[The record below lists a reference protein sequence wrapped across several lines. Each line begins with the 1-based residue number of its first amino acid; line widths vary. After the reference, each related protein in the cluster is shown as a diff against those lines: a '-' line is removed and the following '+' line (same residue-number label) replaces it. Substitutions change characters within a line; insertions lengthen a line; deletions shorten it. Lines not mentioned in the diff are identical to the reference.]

1 MVSKTIKSRVPVLDL
16 MPTPKPVGI
25 GVDNK
30 CGRCTRS
37 ICCNSINQQVPT
49 PRSKSDFDHLLW
61 QVAHEGINL
70 FKDSDG
76 WFLHIETGCAHL
88 QTGGFCG
95 IYDKRP
101 AVCRDYSNDFC
112 ELDESIPEGSEMFF
126 STYEQLEQYCRTRFK
141 HWDKRLD
148 LAFAEALSRKTR
160 S

>member
-1 MVSKTIKSRVPVLDL
+1 MASKTTESRVPAVDL
-16 MPTPKPVGI
+16 LPTPKPTGT

-30 CGRCTRS
+30 CERCTRS

-70 FKDSDG
+70 F
-76 WFLHIETGCAHL
+76 ETRCAHL
-88 QTGGFCG
+88 QTDGFCG

-112 ELDESIPEGSEMFF
+112 ELDESIPEGSEIFF
-126 STYEQLEQYCRTRFK
+126 STYEQLEQYCRKRFK
-141 HWDKRLD
+141 HWDRRFD
-148 LAFAEALSRKTR
+148 
-160 S
+160 